1 MQCIAFIFSFPPF
14 IIIAINDDH
23 DQEDNDDGA
32 MMRKMIVW
40 VVMIKMTMMVLMGKI
55 IEKTSVF
62 PSVAASHPAVIV
74 FVLSR
79 ATTAILKIR

>member
-1 MQCIAFIFSFPPF
+1 MVI
-14 IIIAINDDH
+14 DH
-23 DQEDNDDGA
+23 DQEDNDDGT
-32 MMRKMIVW
+32 MMRRMIVW
-40 VVMIKMTMMVLMGKI
+40 VVMIKMMTMMVLMIKMMMIVLMGKI

>member
-1 MQCIAFIFSFPPF
+1 
-14 IIIAINDDH
+14 
-23 DQEDNDDGA
+23 
-32 MMRKMIVW
+32 MRRMIVW